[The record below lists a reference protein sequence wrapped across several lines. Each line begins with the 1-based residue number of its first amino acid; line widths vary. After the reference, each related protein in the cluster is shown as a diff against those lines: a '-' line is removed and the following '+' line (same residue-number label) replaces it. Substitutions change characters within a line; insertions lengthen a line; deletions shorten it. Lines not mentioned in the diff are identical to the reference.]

1 MRELQGCYEEAAG
14 IIGPLSEPF
23 SIVEKVERHRNYW
36 RPSKVRILLLA
47 ESHVYTPPAESI
59 SMSYRGLIEPS
70 DTPEPFVRFIY
81 CLGYG
86 EPDFVGSQIGNNYG
100 TPQYWKIFASCLGDP
115 NDPQTFAALLKT
127 RNRHFPSRI
136 NAKAALLRRLRDHGV
151 WLLDA
156 SILALY
162 NPGGGQPEQPTKD
175 KVLCACW
182 DRYIGDQIDHVK
194 PERIIVIGKNVGR
207 VLNDRLREI
216 SGGQHI
222 ILSQPQARMSVEEL
236 KSTHQTYFRICNMR

>member
-1 MRELQGCYEEAAG
+1 MKELQECYEEAVG
-14 IIGPLSEPF
+14 IIGPLAEPF
-23 SIVEKVERHRNYW
+23 SVVENIERHRNYW

-47 ESHVYTPPAESI
+47 ESHVYTSPSESI
-59 SMSYRGLIEPS
+59 SMRYRNFIEPTH
-70 DTPEPFVRFIY
+70 TPESFVRFVY

-86 EPDFVGSQIGNNYG
+86 EPDFVGSRIGCNYG
-100 TPQYWKIFASCLGDP
+100 TPQYWKVFASCLEDP
-115 NDPQTFAALLKT
+115 ADPQTFAAILKT

-136 NAKAALLRRLRDHGV
+136 NAKATLLRRLRDHGV

-162 NPGGGQPEQPTKD
+162 NPGGVQPNQLAKD
-175 KVLCACW
+175 KVLCVCW
-182 DRYIGDQIDHVK
+182 DRYIGDQIDQVK

-207 VLNDRLREI
+207 VLVGRLREI

-236 KSTHQTYFRICNMR
+236 KSTHQTYFRICNLR